1 MKYLLRL
8 WWLSVAMLMTMQT
21 GYCQKKKTKKKKS
34 LTAKVIVLKGNGT
47 FKLGKPLKF
56 TCQIKNHTY
65 APIRAIVYGSVA
77 VLQPR
82 RHLKTTTKHVLVPA
96 RKTVEVN
103 FQYFASSPNFYLAS
117 CALKNYTGWLSH
129 AYMVLGYAIDK
140 QRSTVNKPVDF
151 EKFWKTSLWR
161 LRQVHPHFKMTK
173 RKQLC
178 TAKYNVYLVEMKSLG
193 HVTVRGWYRVPT
205 KGRKH
210 PVILQLPSLGGSF
223 FNVQSLDKRPLHGIP
238 LDFAVLSLNIRGH
251 GNSKGEINTKGDY
264 LKFFSHYLKDPY
276 KYVYRGAV
284 MDCIRGID
292 FLHTRPELDHNR
304 IAVEGASQGGA
315 LSLMTAALD
324 KRVKLC
330 APDVPFLSDIP
341 RLLKIVGNF
350 RDEVKRYIKTTRG
363 MTWKQSRKTFA
374 YFDTKHFAA
383 YIKVP
388 VLMSVG
394 LQDLTC
400 PPITCFAA
408 YNRITSP
415 KAYYVYP
422 YGRHGGGGEVHRRRK
437 FHWIRRK
444 FKMGRY

>member
-1 MKYLLRL
+1 MKHLFVL
-8 WWLSVAMLMTMQT
+8 WWLSLAIILGATPPS
-21 GYCQKKKTKKKKS
+21 YSQKKRKKKKS
-34 LTAKVIVLKGNGT
+34 LTAKIIVVKGDGT

-65 APIRAIVYGSVA
+65 APIRTIVYGSVA

-82 RHLKTTTKHVLVPA
+82 RHLKTKVKHVLVPA
-96 RKTVEVN
+96 RKTIEVH
-103 FQYFASSPNFYLAS
+103 FQYFAPSPNFYLAS
-117 CALKNYTGWLSH
+117 CALKNYTGWLAH
-129 AYMVLGYAIDK
+129 AYMVLGYAIEK
-140 QRSTVNKPVDF
+140 QPTVANPPADF
-151 EKFWKTSLWR
+151 DKFWKTSLWR

-178 TAKYNVYLVEMKSLG
+178 TAQYNVYLVEMKSLG

-223 FNVQSLDKRPLHGIP
+223 FNVQSLEKRPLYGIP

-251 GNSKGEINTKGDY
+251 GNSKDEIDPKGDY
-264 LKFFSHYLKDPY
+264 FKFFTYYLKDPY
-276 KYVYRGAV
+276 KYVYRGAA
-284 MDCIRGID
+284 MDCIRAID
-292 FLHTRPELDHNR
+292 FLHTRPELDHSR
-304 IAVEGASQGGA
+304 LAVEGASQGGA
-315 LSLMTAALD
+315 LSLITTALD

-341 RLLKIVGNF
+341 RLLKIVANF
-350 RDEVKRYIKTTRG
+350 NDEVKSYIKITPG
-363 MTWKQSRKTFA
+363 MTWRKSRKTFA
-374 YFDTKHFAA
+374 YFDTKNFAS

-388 VLMSVG
+388 VFMSVG

-408 YNRITSP
+408 YNLIGAP
-415 KAYYVYP
+415 KSYYVYP
-422 YGRHGGGGEVHRRRK
+422 YGRHSGGGEVHRRRK
-437 FHWIRRK
+437 FHWIRKQFEMR
-444 FKMGRY
+444 R

>member
-1 MKYLLRL
+1 MKHLLIV
-8 WWLSVAMLMTMQT
+8 WWVSMAIFGATQP
-21 GYCQKKKTKKKKS
+21 GYCQKNKKKKKKKS

-56 TCQIKNHTY
+56 SCQIKNNTY
-65 APIRAIVYGSVA
+65 APIRAVVYCNIA

-82 RHLKTTTKHVLVPA
+82 RHLKTKTRHVLVPA
-96 RKTVEVN
+96 RKTIEVN

-117 CALKNYTGWLSH
+117 CSLKNYTGWLSH
-129 AYMVLGYAIDK
+129 AYMVLGYAINK
-140 QRSTVNKPVDF
+140 QHSPLSKQVDF
-151 EKFWKTSLWR
+151 KKFWKTSLWR
-161 LRQVHPHFKMTK
+161 LRQVHPHFKVTK

-178 TAKYNVYLVEMKSLG
+178 TSQYNVYLVEMKSMG

-205 KGRKH
+205 KGTKH

-223 FNVQSLDKRPLHGIP
+223 FNVQSLKKRPLHGIP

-251 GNSKGEINTKGDY
+251 GNSKDEINPQGNY
-264 LKFFSHYLKDPY
+264 FKFFTHLLKDPY
-276 KYVYRGAV
+276 KYVYRGAL
-284 MDCIRGID
+284 MDCIRAID
-292 FLHTRPELDHNR
+292 FLATRPELDHSR
-304 IAVEGASQGGA
+304 VAVEGASQGGA

-341 RLLKIVGNF
+341 RLLKIVSNF
-350 RDEVKRYIKTTRG
+350 RDEVKRYIKATPG
-363 MTWKQSRKTFA
+363 MTWKKSRKNFS
-374 YFDTKHFAA
+374 YFDTKNFAP

-400 PPITCFAA
+400 PPITCFAT
-408 YNRITSP
+408 YNHIKAP
-415 KAYYVYP
+415 KSYYVYP

-437 FHWIRRK
+437 FYWIRRQ
-444 FKMGRY
+444 FGMLR